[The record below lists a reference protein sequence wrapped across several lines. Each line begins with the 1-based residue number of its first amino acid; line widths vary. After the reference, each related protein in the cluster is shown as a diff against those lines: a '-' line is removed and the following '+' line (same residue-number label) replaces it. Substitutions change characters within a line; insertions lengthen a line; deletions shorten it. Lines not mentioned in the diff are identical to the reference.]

1 MITDQFIY
9 FFLLMLLSWVF
20 SDKIIPQLAVL
31 AGNLYVTVLYMST
44 MALDTTIADTSTRYL
59 VMIFPIILYA
69 INAIYFTAQILK
81 INDDHKKGKPIEE

>member
-20 SDKIIPQLAVL
+20 SDKIIPQLGVL
-31 AGNLYVTVLYMST
+31 AGNLYVMVLYLST
-44 MALDTTIADTSTRYL
+44 MALDTTISDTSTRYL
-59 VMIFPIILYA
+59 IMIFPIILYA
-69 INAIYFTAQILK
+69 VNALYFSAQVLK

>member
-20 SDKIIPQLAVL
+20 SDRIIPQLAVF
-31 AGNLYVTVLYMST
+31 AGNMYVTVLYLST
-44 MALDTTIADTSTRYL
+44 MALDATISDTSTRYL
-59 VMIFPIILYA
+59 LMIFPILLYSV
-69 INAIYFTAQILK
+69 NALYFSAQILK